1 MSDYLRKQQVRA
13 RYDVATRTIDRK
25 SSKQERRLPPPEHP
39 LGDNVP
45 LWKTTTLD
53 AWDGLTD
60 AQRAE
65 LTAEALRLDQT
76 DREFIERILAV
87 AATGPTEQQPQ
98 PQARRKRPAAKQ
110 QARQRKRPA
119 ASATISE
126 VTI

>member
-1 MSDYLRKQQVRA
+1 MTDYFRKQQVRA

-25 SSKQERRLPPPEHP
+25 ASKQERKLPPPEHP

-45 LWKTTTLD
+45 LWKTSTLD

-76 DREFIERILAV
+76 DSEFIASILAV
-87 AATGPTEQQPQ
+87 ASGPQPPRRKRKQQQPQ
-98 PQARRKRPAAKQ
+98 PKRSHRKDV
-110 QARQRKRPA
+110 
-119 ASATISE
+119 SE
-126 VTI
+126 LREGA

>member
-1 MSDYLRKQQVRA
+1 MTDYFRKQQVRA

-25 SSKQERRLPPPEHP
+25 ASKQERKLPPPEHP

-45 LWKTTTLD
+45 LWKASTLD

-76 DREFIERILAV
+76 DSEFIASILAV
-87 AATGPTEQQPQ
+87 ASGPQ
-98 PQARRKRPAAKQ
+98 PPRRKRKQ
-110 QARQRKRPA
+110 QPPQPKRSHRKDV
-119 ASATISE
+119 SE
-126 VTI
+126 LREGA